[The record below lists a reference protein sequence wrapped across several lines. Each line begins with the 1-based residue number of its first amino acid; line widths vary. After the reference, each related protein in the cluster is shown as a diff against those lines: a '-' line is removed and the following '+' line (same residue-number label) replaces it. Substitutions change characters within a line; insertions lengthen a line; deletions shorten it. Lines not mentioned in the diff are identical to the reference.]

1 MPAQAVEDLKKD
13 TERAERTAAK
23 RRAGGQTGGL
33 GGGDGSLVGSA
44 SGLLPMT
51 VTPESSGQMVPVVKR
66 PGAVYDKATKDMLG
80 LLYDSLF
87 PAP

>member
-1 MPAQAVEDLKKD
+1 MS
-13 TERAERTAAK
+13 AK
-23 RRAGGQTGGL
+23 RRGGGQTGVL
-33 GGGDGSLVGSA
+33 GGGEGSLAASG

-51 VTPESSGQMVPVVKR
+51 VTPESSGQVVKR

-80 LLYDSLF
+80 LLYDSVF